1 MYADGHGRSMGEL
14 DETDLR
20 ILELLTE
27 DARRPFSDIAER
39 VDLSPPAVSDRVEKL
54 RESGVIRRFTL
65 DIDRSQLRAGVPV
78 LVRLDL
84 PATEVAPVRDA
95 LRESEAVEHVFVTVE
110 GDVVFS
116 ARFRA
121 DAVREGIDDLVDLSR
136 VTDYEV
142 TIVSSTE
149 WTPSV
154 GGTEFALTCAEC
166 GNTVTSEGE
175 SERLGG
181 RQYHFCCSSCAA
193 RFREQYDRLS
203 AGAE

>member
-1 MYADGHGRSMGEL
+1 MREL

-39 VDLSPPAVSDRVEKL
+39 VDLSPPAVSDRVDKL
-54 RESGVIRRFTL
+54 RDSGVIKRFTA
-65 DIDRSQLRAGVPV
+65 DIDRSKLRSGVLV
-78 LVRLDL
+78 LVRLEL
-84 PATEVAPVRDA
+84 PTTEMSAVRDS
-95 LRESEAVEHVFVTVE
+95 LRASEAVEHVFVTVE
-110 GDVVFS
+110 DELLFS
-116 ARFRA
+116 ARLPA
-121 DAVREGIDDLVDLSR
+121 DRVRDALGEAVDLAR

-142 TIVSSTE
+142 TVAAAAE

-175 SERLGG
+175 TERFGG
-181 RQYHFCCSSCAA
+181 ERYHFCCSSCTA
-193 RFREQYDRLS
+193 RFREQYERLS
-203 AGAE
+203 ADAE